1 MTLSY
6 WSIVTSV
13 IGVASPMPATFN
25 TASTRPNC
33 SIAVSNMAATSSS
46 LVTSQWTGS
55 TPSPTSAAV
64 SFSAPLMSAAT
75 TLAPS
80 RTNTFVEAFAM
91 PDPAPV
97 MTATLP
103 LSNPMTP
110 PSCQVTCRSILLVAV
125 VSDTRPRHL
134 VSTR

>member
-1 MTLSY
+1 M
-6 WSIVTSV
+6 
-13 IGVASPMPATFN
+13 ASM
-25 TASTRPNC
+25 
-33 SIAVSNMAATSSS
+33 SSS

-80 RTNTFVEAFAM
+80 RTNSFTDAFAI

-97 MTATLP
+97 MTATFP
-103 LSNPMTP
+103 SSSPM
-110 PSCQVTCRSILLVAV
+110 
-125 VSDTRPRHL
+125 
-134 VSTR
+134 